1 MEFGGTYLILATRHR
16 VWEALND
23 TVVLGAAIPGCVA
36 IDWISPSSLDLR
48 VRVNLGP
55 LRPEFAGG
63 LELLDVQEAKSYTL
77 CGHARGRLLG
87 LARARADVRLLEH
100 VVSARDLERPYLSL
114 TPRDSDPGSSDSSVH
129 LSLQNGTILQFSA
142 HGNASEKIMPLGRGL
157 IGRSAQRIIDGFMA
171 RFSSAMGA
179 PVAAMPPPDMAKK
192 PGDGS
197 G

>member
-1 MEFGGTYLILATRHR
+1 MEFGGTYLILAARYR
-16 VWEALND
+16 VWQALND
-23 TVVLGAAIPGCVA
+23 TAVLRAAIPGCVA
-36 IDWISPSSLDLR
+36 IDWVSPSSLDLR

-63 LELLDVQEAKSYTL
+63 LELSNVQEARSYTL

-100 VVSARDLERPYLSL
+100 VVNARDLERPYLSL
-114 TPRDSDPGSSDSSVH
+114 APRDPGPPGGSVNF
-129 LSLQNGTILQFSA
+129 SLQNGTILQFSA
-142 HGNASEKIMPLGRGL
+142 HGRASEKIMSLGRGL

-179 PVAAMPPPDMAKK
+179 PVAAMSPPEMAKE